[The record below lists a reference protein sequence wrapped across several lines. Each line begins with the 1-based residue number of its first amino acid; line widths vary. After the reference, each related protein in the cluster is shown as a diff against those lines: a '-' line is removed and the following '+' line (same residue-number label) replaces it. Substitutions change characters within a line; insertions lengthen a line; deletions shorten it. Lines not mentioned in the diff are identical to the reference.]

1 MVREAAE
8 AVPMGSQAARTRIQA
23 ENQARARSMLR
34 MKPLIRLPM
43 PAPRTVAS
51 IAGALLL
58 AASGACKPM
67 KPRPTPTPPP
77 APAEPA
83 KTEAP
88 TGPTERKS
96 HLGKSMDAAERTR
109 DRINAY
115 QDEVSKQADEVFKNP

>member
-1 MVREAAE
+1 M
-8 AVPMGSQAARTRIQA
+8 TRM
-23 ENQARARSMLR
+23 N
-34 MKPLIRLPM
+34 PLTRLQM
-43 PAPRTVAS
+43 PAPRTAAA